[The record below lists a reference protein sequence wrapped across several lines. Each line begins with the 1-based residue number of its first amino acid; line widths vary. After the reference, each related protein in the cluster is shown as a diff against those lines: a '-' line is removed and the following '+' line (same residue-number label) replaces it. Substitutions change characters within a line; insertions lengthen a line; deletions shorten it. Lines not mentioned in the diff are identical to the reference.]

1 MDRGAWWATVYR
13 VAKSDT
19 TQRLTLPLFC
29 RTQPPSAI
37 KEREQV
43 DPLQAPD
50 ICTPR
55 AFCPR
60 AACLL
65 TAGLASPLQGRT
77 MSPSSP
83 HSVRIDSAHHI
94 SSPSAGAGGVLH
106 LHRPQS

>member
-1 MDRGAWWATVYR
+1 MVYR
-13 VAKSDT
+13 LWGCKESDT
-19 TQRLTLPLFC
+19 TERLTLSLFC
-29 RTQPPSAI
+29 RTQPPPAK

-43 DPLQAPD
+43 DPLPASD

-55 AFCPR
+55 ASCPR
-60 AACLL
+60 AAWLL

-83 HSVRIDSAHHI
+83 QSVWISCAHHI
-94 SSPSAGAGGVLH
+94 SSPSSGVGGGLH